1 MGKECK
7 EKYKEGG
14 ACAVISATR
23 IIWKISLM
31 SVALVSPCA
40 RADALAPQLHR
51 LHHLPPFTPFSSNH
65 PFLVLG
71 LVGPSR
77 LVCLRLVS
85 ILGTCLRLFR
95 VRRGRALLSA
105 SPSASASGIRLG
117 DYDAISIARSR
128 NERYKTTILVATTS
142 AFGVV
147 GELEGQLLRTLARR
161 ALGDT
166 SQYEDK

>member
-1 MGKECK
+1 MRAHCNFTGFTTCHP
-7 EKYKEGG
+7 
-14 ACAVISATR
+14 SHP
-23 IIWKISLM
+23 SL
-31 SVALVSPCA
+31 P
-40 RADALAPQLHR
+40 
-51 LHHLPPFTPFSSNH
+51 NH

-85 ILGTCLRLFR
+85 ILGTCLCLFR

-105 SPSASASGIRLG
+105 SASASGIRLG
-117 DYDAISIARSR
+117 DYDAISITRSR
-128 NERYKTTILVATTS
+128 NERYKTTVLVATTS

-161 ALGDT
+161 VLGNM
-166 SQYEDK
+166 S